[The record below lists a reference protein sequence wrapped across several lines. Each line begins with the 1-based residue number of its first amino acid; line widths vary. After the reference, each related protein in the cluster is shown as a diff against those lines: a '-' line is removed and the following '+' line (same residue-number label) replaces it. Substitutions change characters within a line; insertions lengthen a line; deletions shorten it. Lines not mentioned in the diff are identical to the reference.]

1 MKQTLILLLISLSLS
16 AQVKGVVLDSI
27 SGKPIAYAAVLY
39 ENSRIGVNT
48 NENGNF
54 ILPLKDSLNIIHVSN
69 LGYFDKKISKSS
81 NLIIN
86 LAPKTYELNEVIV
99 TDKKGNEEIIIGEI
113 NKPKT
118 GYSNGGTSHIW
129 AKLFKFEDEFYEFK
143 YIKNISFMT
152 KSRVKDSKIKIRI
165 FTIDSLGEIE
175 NNLVNEDII
184 ITCKKGKHIQM
195 IDVSKYNILFPE
207 EGLMIGFENLIIDQN
222 KYEYNYTMEGKKGKF
237 KGISYEPSIKGFFS
251 KEASVYSITKNKAYL
266 FTAKPKKEKD
276 FHDMSIQITLSN

>member
-1 MKQTLILLLISLSLS
+1 MKQIIFLLLTTFSLS

-54 ILPLKDSLNIIHVSN
+54 ILPHKDSLNIIHVSN

-81 NLIIN
+81 DLIIK

-99 TDKKGNEEIIIGEI
+99 TDKKNNEEIIIGEI
-113 NKPKT
+113 KKPKT

-129 AKLFKFEDEFYEFK
+129 AKLFKFEDKFYEFK
-143 YIKNISFMT
+143 YVKNISFMT

-165 FTIDSLGEIE
+165 FTTDSLGEIE
-175 NNLVNEDII
+175 NNLINEDII

-207 EGLMIGFENLIIDQN
+207 EGLMIGFENLIIEQN
-222 KYEYNYTMEGKKGKF
+222 KYEYTYTMEGKKGKF
-237 KGISYEPSIKGFFS
+237 NGISYEPSIKGFFN
-251 KEASVYSITKNKAYL
+251 KEPTVYSITKNKAYL
-266 FTAKPKKEKD
+266 FTAKPIKEKD
-276 FHDMSIQITLSN
+276 FHDMNIQLTLSN